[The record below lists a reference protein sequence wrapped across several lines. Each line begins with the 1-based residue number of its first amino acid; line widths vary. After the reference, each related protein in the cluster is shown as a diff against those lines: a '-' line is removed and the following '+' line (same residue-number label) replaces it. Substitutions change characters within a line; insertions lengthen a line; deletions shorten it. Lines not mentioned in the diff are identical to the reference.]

1 MKPGYIGYNIC
12 MFLLRDLP
20 KYESIRQQSERYPQI
35 DPRAV
40 EAFLVLWRTA
50 TDTLS
55 AFESFLGKHGMSQG
69 KFTVLMILN
78 RNPDQGVNPS
88 ELADRAGV
96 TRATMTGLL
105 EGLEREKLVS
115 RQGDRV
121 DRRRAVVRLTPGAQS
136 MLDAMLPDYF
146 RQLHHLMADLSE
158 VDKSHLTELLM
169 KINQRLPE
177 VRNCEASPT
186 RPAQPQ
192 Q

>member
-1 MKPGYIGYNIC
+1 
-12 MFLLRDLP
+12 MFFLRDLP

-55 AFESFLGKHGMSQG
+55 AFERFLGKHGMSQG
-69 KFTVLMILN
+69 KFTVMMILN
-78 RNPDQGVNPS
+78 RTPELGVNPS

-105 EGLEREKLVS
+105 EGLEREKLIS

-121 DRRRAVVRLTPGAQS
+121 DRRRAVVRLTPGART

-146 RQLHHLMADLSE
+146 NQLHHLMADLSE
-158 VDKSHLTELLM
+158 ADKALLTELLM
-169 KINQRLPE
+169 KMNQRIPE
-177 VRNCEASPT
+177 IRNCDASPT
-186 RPAQPQ
+186 RPPSD
-192 Q
+192 

>member
-1 MKPGYIGYNIC
+1 

-55 AFESFLGKHGMSQG
+55 AFECFLGKHGMSQG

-78 RNPDQGVNPS
+78 RSSEQGVNPS

-105 EGLEREKLVS
+105 EGLEREKLIS

-121 DRRRAVVRLTPGAQS
+121 DRRRAVVRLAPAARDL
-136 MLDAMLPDYF
+136 LDGLLPDYYS
-146 RQLHHLMADLSE
+146 QLHHLMADLSE
-158 VDKSHLTELLM
+158 LDKSQLTEFLM
-169 KINQRLPE
+169 RISKRLPE
-177 VRNCEASPT
+177 VRQHPNPAKPAEA
-186 RPAQPQ
+186 
-192 Q
+192 

>member
-1 MKPGYIGYNIC
+1 

-20 KYESIRQQSERYPQI
+20 KYECIRHLSERYPEI

-55 AFESFLGKHGMSQG
+55 TLEACLQKHGMSQG

-78 RNPDQGVNPS
+78 RNPDQGINPS

-105 EGLEREKLVS
+105 DGLEREKMIS

-121 DRRRAVVRLTPGAQS
+121 DRRRAVVRLTPQA
-136 MLDAMLPDYF
+136 LEFLNRILPGYYT
-146 RQLHHLMADLSE
+146 RLHELMGDLSE
-158 VDKSHLTELLM
+158 DDKAHLTELLV
-169 KINQRLPE
+169 KIGERLPR
-177 VRNCEASPT
+177 VKSCVP
-186 RPAQPQ
+186 
-192 Q
+192 

>member
-1 MKPGYIGYNIC
+1 

-20 KYESIRQQSERYPQI
+20 KYECIRHLSERYPQI

-50 TDTLS
+50 TDTLGTL
-55 AFESFLGKHGMSQG
+55 ESCLQRHGMSQG

-105 EGLEREKLVS
+105 DGLERDELIKREPHS
-115 RQGDRV
+115 GDRRMLVVTLTEKGRTHV
-121 DRRRAVVRLTPGAQS
+121 DT
-136 MLDAMLPDYF
+136 MLPDYF
-146 RQLHHLMADLSE
+146 RRIADLMKDITHEDRVSLARLLRQVGSR
-158 VDKSHLTELLM
+158 VDA
-169 KINQRLPE
+169 IAR
-177 VRNCEASPT
+177 A
-186 RPAQPQ
+186 
-192 Q
+192 

>member
-1 MKPGYIGYNIC
+1 

-55 AFESFLGKHGMSQG
+55 AFETFLGKHGMSQG

-105 EGLEREKLVS
+105 EGLEREKLIS

-121 DRRRAVVRLTPGAQS
+121 DRRRAVVRLTPTTQTV
-136 MLDAMLPDYF
+136 LDGILPDYF

-158 VDKSHLTELLM
+158 GDKGRLTELLM
-169 KINQRLPE
+169 KINERLPE
-177 VRNCEASPT
+177 VKNCEASPAS
-186 RPAQPQ
+186 PPQ
-192 Q
+192 A

>member
-1 MKPGYIGYNIC
+1 

-55 AFESFLGKHGMSQG
+55 AFECFLGKHGMSQG

-105 EGLEREKLVS
+105 EGLEREKLIS

-121 DRRRAVVRLTPGAQS
+121 DRRRAVVRLTPAART
-136 MLDAMLPDYF
+136 MLDGLLPEYF
-146 RQLHHLMADLSE
+146 NQLHHLMADLSE
-158 VDKSHLTELLM
+158 ADKARLTEFLM
-169 KINQRLPE
+169 MIENRLPE
-177 VRNCEASPT
+177 VRHAGNSAGDISKTSE
-186 RPAQPQ
+186 Q
-192 Q
+192 QQL

>member
-1 MKPGYIGYNIC
+1 

-55 AFESFLGKHGMSQG
+55 AFECFLGKHGMSQG

-105 EGLEREKLVS
+105 EGLEREKLIN

-121 DRRRAVVRLTPGAQS
+121 DRRRAVVRLTPAART
-136 MLDAMLPDYF
+136 MLDGLLPEYF
-146 RQLHHLMADLSE
+146 SQLHHLMADLSE
-158 VDKSHLTELLM
+158 ADKARLTELLM
-169 KINQRLPE
+169 MIGNRLPE
-177 VRNCEASPT
+177 VRHAGNSPT
-186 RPAQPQ
+186 TNIDKPVA
-192 Q
+192 

>member
-1 MKPGYIGYNIC
+1 

-55 AFESFLGKHGMSQG
+55 AFERFLGKHGMSQG

-78 RNPDQGVNPS
+78 RNPEQVVNPS

-105 EGLEREKLVS
+105 EGLEREKLIS

-121 DRRRAVVRLTPGAQS
+121 DRRRAVVRLTPAAIEFLSG
-136 MLDAMLPDYF
+136 MLPDYYTS
-146 RQLHHLMADLSE
+146 LHKLMADL
-158 VDKSHLTELLM
+158 
-169 KINQRLPE
+169 
-177 VRNCEASPT
+177 
-186 RPAQPQ
+186 
-192 Q
+192 

>member
-1 MKPGYIGYNIC
+1 

-55 AFESFLGKHGMSQG
+55 AFECFLGKHGMSQG

-78 RNPDQGVNPS
+78 RSPEQGVNPS

-105 EGLEREKLVS
+105 EGLEREKLIS

-121 DRRRAVVRLTPGAQS
+121 DRRRAVVRLTPAART
-136 MLDAMLPDYF
+136 MLDGLLPDYF
-146 RQLHHLMADLSE
+146 SQLHLLMTDLSE
-158 VDKSHLTELLM
+158 ADKEQLTGLLM
-169 KINQRLPE
+169 KISRRLPD
-177 VRNCEASPT
+177 VRHASP
-186 RPAQPQ
+186 PAHQNIDKPANSNKLE
-192 Q
+192 

>member
-1 MKPGYIGYNIC
+1 

-20 KYESIRQQSERYPQI
+20 KYECIRHLSERYPEI

-50 TDTLS
+50 TDTLGTL
-55 AFESFLGKHGMSQG
+55 ESCLQQHGMSQG

-105 EGLEREKLVS
+105 DGLEREKMIS
-115 RQGDRV
+115 RQGDRI
-121 DRRRAVVRLTPGAQS
+121 DRRRAVVRLTTQARQF
-136 MLDAMLPDYF
+136 LDGMLPGYYT
-146 RQLHHLMADLSE
+146 RLHELMADLTE
-158 VDKSHLTELLM
+158 DDKAHLTELLM
-169 KINQRLPE
+169 KISQRLPR
-177 VRNCEASPT
+177 VKTCVPT
-186 RPAQPQ
+186 PDAVAQ
-192 Q
+192 

>member
-1 MKPGYIGYNIC
+1 

-55 AFESFLGKHGMSQG
+55 AFECFLGKHGMSQG

-78 RNPDQGVNPS
+78 RNPEQGVNPS

-105 EGLEREKLVS
+105 EGLEREKLIS

-121 DRRRAVVRLTPGAQS
+121 DRRRAVVRLTPAART
-136 MLDAMLPDYF
+136 MLDGLLPDYF
-146 RQLHHLMADLSE
+146 SQLHLLMTDLSE
-158 VDKSHLTELLM
+158 GDKEQLTELLM
-169 KINQRLPE
+169 RISSRLPE
-177 VRNCEASPT
+177 VRLAAPPAHHNASNPSNSKDL
-186 RPAQPQ
+186 
-192 Q
+192 

>member
-1 MKPGYIGYNIC
+1 

-40 EAFLVLWRTA
+40 EAFLILWRTA

-105 EGLEREKLVS
+105 DGLEREKLIT
-115 RQGDRV
+115 RQGDRI
-121 DRRRAVVRLTPGAQS
+121 DRRRAVVRLSATAREF
-136 MLDAMLPDYF
+136 LDAMLPGYYV
-146 RQLHHLMADLSE
+146 RLHELMGDLSE
-158 VDKSHLTELLM
+158 DEKSQLTELLM
-169 KINQRLPE
+169 KISQRLPHVKNCVPTPE
-177 VRNCEASPT
+177 VA
-186 RPAQPQ
+186 AH
-192 Q
+192 

>member
-1 MKPGYIGYNIC
+1 

-55 AFESFLGKHGMSQG
+55 TFERFLGKHGMSQG

-78 RNPDQGVNPS
+78 RMPDQGVNPS

-105 EGLEREKLVS
+105 EGLEREKLIT

-121 DRRRAVVRLTPGAQS
+121 DRRRAVVRLTPGART
-136 MLDAMLPDYF
+136 MLDSMLPDYYS
-146 RQLHHLMADLSE
+146 QLHHLMSDLSE
-158 VDKSHLTELLM
+158 GDKAHLTQLLM

-177 VRNCEASPT
+177 VRNCPPPT
-186 RPAQPQ
+186 PENG
-192 Q
+192 

>member
-1 MKPGYIGYNIC
+1 

-55 AFESFLGKHGMSQG
+55 AFERFLGKHGMSQG

-78 RNPDQGVNPS
+78 RNPEQGVNPS

-105 EGLEREKLVS
+105 EGLEREKLIS

-121 DRRRAVVRLTPGAQS
+121 DRRRAVVRLTAAART
-136 MLDAMLPDYF
+136 MLDGMLPDYYN
-146 RQLHHLMADLSE
+146 QLHHLMSDLTE
-158 VDKSHLTELLM
+158 DDKAHLTDLLM
-169 KINQRLPE
+169 KISQRLPE
-177 VRNCEASPT
+177 VRNCVISPGEN
-186 RPAQPQ
+186 A
-192 Q
+192 

>member
-1 MKPGYIGYNIC
+1 

-40 EAFLVLWRTA
+40 EAFLILWRTA

-105 EGLEREKLVS
+105 EGLEREKLIN

-121 DRRRAVVRLTPGAQS
+121 DRRRAVVRLTPGAQT
-136 MLDAMLPDYF
+136 MLDGMLPDYF
-146 RQLHHLMADLSE
+146 RQLHFLMSDLSE
-158 VDKSHLTELLM
+158 VDKAHLTELLM

-177 VRNCEASPT
+177 VRNCEIS
-186 RPAQPQ
+186 PAQPPPQ
-192 Q
+192 G

>member
-1 MKPGYIGYNIC
+1 

-20 KYESIRQQSERYPQI
+20 KYESIRQQSERYAQI

-78 RNPDQGVNPS
+78 RNPDQGINPS
-88 ELADRAGV
+88 ELAERAGV

-105 EGLEREKLVS
+105 EGLEREKLIS
-115 RQGDRV
+115 RQGDRL
-121 DRRRAVVRLTPGAQS
+121 DRRRAVVRLTPTAQTL
-136 MLDAMLPDYF
+136 LDGVLPDYF
-146 RQLHHLMADLSE
+146 RQLHFLMSHLSE
-158 VDKSHLTELLM
+158 ADKTHLTELLM
-169 KINQRLPE
+169 TINQRLPE
-177 VRNCEASPT
+177 VKNREVSPSH
-186 RPAQPQ
+186 PPQPE
-192 Q
+192 